1 MSQFWSGPT
10 RGFSTTSNTIKGI
23 RTHRRGTRSCEP
35 RTTDCRELFKR
46 SEVNWLK
53 EKQALLNELEITR
66 DERQEEYRTMRPD
79 RDFADKEAKVAP
91 AK

>member
-1 MSQFWSGPT
+1 MERANARLFNDIEYYKGN
-10 RGFSTTSNTIKGI
+10 SNASAGNEKL
-23 RTHRRGTRSCEP
+23 RAENDRL
-35 RTTDCRELFKR
+35 RELFKR